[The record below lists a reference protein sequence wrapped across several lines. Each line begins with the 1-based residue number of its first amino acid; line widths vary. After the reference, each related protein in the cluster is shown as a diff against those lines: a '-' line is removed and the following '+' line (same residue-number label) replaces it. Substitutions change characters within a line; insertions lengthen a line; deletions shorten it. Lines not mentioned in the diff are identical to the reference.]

1 MIGTI
6 SNTAKIPIPVSLIFQ
21 KLYYD
26 NVTRTTS
33 NTPGVEIRIP
43 GFGQSEVVE
52 WLDPSITRSLAGAYF
67 KDIANVLVK
76 NGYVRNVTLRGA
88 PFDFRKAPSK
98 CSMEMASKY
107 QSNIRN
113 IHVNSFHIYLDEN
126 QQWFVDMKQLVEETY
141 DLGGQQRITLLVH
154 SMGGPMSLVFLQKQT
169 QAWKDKYIARII
181 SLAGA
186 WAGSAKAIKV
196 FAIGDDLGSFA
207 LSGSTLRPEQISSPS
222 LAWLMP
228 SPHFWRDDE
237 ILVTTPTKV
246 YRMSNLKEFFDDID
260 YSVGW
265 EMRKDTMP
273 FTDFTAPGVEV
284 HCLYGEG
291 FPTVERF
298 VLRAKFVD

>member
-1 MIGTI
+1 
-6 SNTAKIPIPVSLIFQ
+6 
-21 KLYYD
+21 
-26 NVTRTTS
+26 
-33 NTPGVEIRIP
+33 
-43 GFGQSEVVE
+43 
-52 WLDPSITRSLAGAYF
+52 
-67 KDIANVLVK
+67 
-76 NGYVRNVTLRGA
+76 
-88 PFDFRKAPSK
+88 
-98 CSMEMASKY
+98 
-107 QSNIRN
+107 
-113 IHVNSFHIYLDEN
+113 
-126 QQWFVDMKQLVEETY
+126 MKQLVEETY
-141 DLGGQQRITLLVH
+141 ELGGQQRITLIVH

-169 QAWKDKYIARII
+169 QAWKDKYIARLI

-196 FAIGDDLGSFA
+196 FAMGDDLGSFA

-228 SPHFWRDDE
+228 SPHFWQDDE
-237 ILVTTPTKV
+237 ILVTTPKKV

-298 VLRAKFVD
+298 VFRKPFPYLSA